1 MADQNS
7 FIFIPKNVVQQ
18 DKILGF
24 RKRNLLEGVLETAA
38 WTWLM
43 FQIPFIISVRWI
55 LIIVIGAAILF
66 LNFKGIKGNPI
77 SSTVI
82 NFFKYRKIIK
92 QYEFRRI
99 SKEYRSESVFDEDTR
114 EVRTIK
120 TWNPSTRIEAF
131 LEQFKEN

>member
-1 MADQNS
+1 MADQNNY
-7 FIFIPKNVVQQ
+7 IFIPKNVVQQ

-24 RKRNLLEGVLETAA
+24 RKRNLLEGVIETAL

-43 FQIPFIISVRWI
+43 FQIPFILSVRWI
-55 LIIVIGAAILF
+55 MIIVIGAAILF

-77 SSTVI
+77 SSTI
-82 NFFKYRKIIK
+82 FNFFKYRKIIK

-99 SKEYRSESVFDEDTR
+99 SKEYRSQSVFDEDTR
-114 EVRTIK
+114 EVKTIK